1 MPKLPI
7 FRRVV
12 MARSV
17 AERWLE
23 DVSHPEYRLTVYLP
37 GNDARNVPALMQGL
51 KEGRIR
57 VAGLTTPK
65 DFGVAE
71 AFDAITMWSSD
82 GEAIK
87 KLAKWFD
94 DRDYETTGVR

>member
-1 MPKLPI
+1 MSKLPS

-17 AERWLE
+17 AERWLT

-37 GNDARNVPALMQGL
+37 GDDKRNVPALMQGL

-57 VAGLTTPK
+57 VAGLSTPK
-65 DFGVAE
+65 DFGLTE
-71 AFDAITMWSSD
+71 AFDAITLWSSD
-82 GEAIK
+82 GDAIK
-87 KLAKWFD
+87 KLANWFD
-94 DRDYETTGVR
+94 VRGYETTGVR